1 MSANAIARFLEAI
14 GYPERASDGAS
25 SFTLQV
31 DGGEIVASAEAGAL
45 RLVCPLSDDPAQL
58 PRLAEYAAGRMLRED
73 AVLAFGSAEGLNVEK
88 SKVESSGTLQ
98 PFNLQP
104 STFLWQ
110 DIPAT
115 ADAHDLRRFFETFCD
130 SCDWWRARLEAEK
143 AGGDAGEPSGEMMIR
158 P

>member
-1 MSANAIARFLEAI
+1 MTANAIARFLEAI

-73 AVLAFGSAEGLNVEK
+73 AVLAYGSNDPTTK
-88 SKVESSGTLQ
+88 RS
-98 PFNLQP
+98 ND

-130 SCDWWRARLEAEK
+130 SCDWWRARLEAERP
-143 AGGDAGEPSGEMMIR
+143 GGDAGEPPGEMMIR